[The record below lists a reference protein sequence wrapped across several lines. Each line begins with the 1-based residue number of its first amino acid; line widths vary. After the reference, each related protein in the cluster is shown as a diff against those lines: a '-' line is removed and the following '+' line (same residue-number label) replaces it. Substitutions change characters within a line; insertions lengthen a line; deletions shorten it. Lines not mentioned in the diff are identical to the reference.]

1 MALNKAKIAK
11 DAEKYIRK
19 NHINKAIGE
28 YEKWLKENPKDW
40 NTVRQVADL
49 HARVGENEEAIKK
62 YNIVADHYRR
72 DGFNVRAIATHK
84 LILRLDPQ
92 NELAMRTLAELQTE
106 QGLLME
112 AKSQFQTL
120 VDLYMKTNRRGR
132 AEDVF
137 KKLAEIDPSDLKVRY
152 KFAEFLGHQGKP
164 DKAIAEYI
172 GIAEEFINKGMVDE
186 AEKILEKGMQVDAAS
201 VAIRVKYAQTASLQ
215 GNHAKSVQM
224 LEDAKRASPDNPE
237 VLGRLGEAYLAAGNT
252 GAAAQSFQRLIQ
264 LQPDKPENVIRL
276 ADLKIAESQL
286 DGALEQLTPLVDR
299 LVGENEAQ
307 KATNLLQR
315 VLSKGPHHIRTL
327 LKLAEVHTILKQE
340 SGRISAYDSLCEAYN
355 QAGDF
360 EKAAQVAEQLIE
372 LEPENSQ
379 HQDRLK
385 FLKSRLPG
393 PGAAPAAPASRQP
406 APVATPT
413 AANVMDQDLPALT
426 DMPGMPGIEEAVSAS
441 FASDLV
447 TDERA
452 APVDASPMAEL
463 GEVVELT
470 QEDEEHIK
478 EKLTEAD
485 VFVRYGLVDKAIG
498 QLLDVLESFRFH
510 TEAREK
516 LVEIYKDQG
525 MNREAAEQMLQLSHV
540 YHKLGQADAAAGAR
554 EEATTLNPALA
565 AQAASAELTAEEEI
579 ELTLA
584 PETESDLG
592 DVGIEVGAPL
602 EEDVLS
608 VDAMDIGAD
617 MVEDIAIDLDA
628 PVPGDIELSIEE
640 PPVEV
645 VPAAPVE
652 PAAVVEPELPPE
664 VPIVEEEIPAEVDF
678 GVEEI
683 AVETPEP
690 EVEIAIDSGIDDLGA
705 PIEERAEEFTLE
717 DAALGG
723 EEFDMGDSDGTEIDL
738 DSAVEE
744 AVPAGPMTAA
754 PVGTSELEEEFAV
767 DIGEEEEFSID
778 IPSEEAVA
786 GQPVEPAQSEQPEQI
801 VEEEL
806 PVSSVDGDDI
816 LIDIPSDEPE
826 VPEPVFEETS
836 QPVEVADIAEDPLE
850 TETLVGPTSE
860 VDVPIFEEIPTVLPP
875 SAPAEPVQPA
885 ASTPSPPA
893 PEPPPAP
900 AGPLGAELEE
910 VDEYIALGL
919 YEDARDTLRELLKKN
934 PGDAAVVAK
943 IDELGFSS
951 EQLQREVAAPAASL
965 VDQDSVSA
973 ATEASE
979 PALAVSPE
987 DLVASDALTELVTGD
1002 SAGVHEPA
1010 VRDQPTELEE
1020 LVGSTADV
1028 VSPSAIRSAGGDE
1041 SFVDLASELSEEI
1054 FGTKSV
1060 ESAEKKEAEGPLT
1073 DPGLREPLQRIP
1085 EGRREA
1091 ARYRGLRHALQP
1103 RYRLQGDG
1111 ITR

>member
-40 NTVRQVADL
+40 NTVRQVA
-49 HARVGENEEAIKK
+49 
-62 YNIVADHYRR
+62 
-72 DGFNVRAIATHK
+72 
-84 LILRLDPQ
+84 
-92 NELAMRTLAELQTE
+92 
-106 QGLLME
+106 
-112 AKSQFQTL
+112 
-120 VDLYMKTNRRGR
+120 
-132 AEDVF
+132 
-137 KKLAEIDPSDLKVRY
+137 
-152 KFAEFLGHQGKP
+152 
-164 DKAIAEYI
+164 
-172 GIAEEFINKGMVDE
+172 
-186 AEKILEKGMQVDAAS
+186 
-201 VAIRVKYAQTASLQ
+201 
-215 GNHAKSVQM
+215 
-224 LEDAKRASPDNPE
+224 
-237 VLGRLGEAYLAAGNT
+237 
-252 GAAAQSFQRLIQ
+252 
-264 LQPDKPENVIRL
+264 
-276 ADLKIAESQL
+276 
-286 DGALEQLTPLVDR
+286 
-299 LVGENEAQ
+299 
-307 KATNLLQR
+307 
-315 VLSKGPHHIRTL
+315 
-327 LKLAEVHTILKQE
+327 
-340 SGRISAYDSLCEAYN
+340 
-355 QAGDF
+355 
-360 EKAAQVAEQLIE
+360 
-372 LEPENSQ
+372 

-683 AVETPEP
+683 AVEIPEP

-786 GQPVEPAQSEQPEQI
+786 GQPVEPVQSEQPEQI

-875 SAPAEPVQPA
+875 SAPAEPVQPVQPA

-1060 ESAEKKEAEGPLT
+1060 RVRREEGSRRST
-1073 DPGLREPLQRIP
+1073 DRPRPREPLQRIP